1 MLTSHSNAILDSDQ
15 VEALCTGSCSAD
27 LQAARSKIA
36 KACTLD
42 TDVIVYDD
50 IAYLATFIVDQ
61 YLFTNKVSCLKDR

>member
-1 MLTSHSNAILDSDQ
+1 MLTSYSNAILDSDQ

-42 TDVIVYDD
+42 TDVIVY
-50 IAYLATFIVDQ
+50 LATFIVDQ